1 MRLTHV
7 ATALLML
14 AASTLMFATAEAWHL
29 PLRLVNRQLND
40 RTQVDDRGSKRAFF
54 RPVEGFSLQDSG
66 GYPHSAQF
74 FGDKK
79 LVRQMPL

>member
-14 AASTLMFATAEAWHL
+14 AASTLMFATADAWHL

-40 RTQVDDRGSKRAFF
+40 RTHVDGRGSKRVFF
-54 RPVEGFSLQDSG
+54 RPVEGFSFEESG
-66 GYPHSAQF
+66 GYPQSAQLL
-74 FGDKK
+74 GDKR
-79 LVRQMPL
+79 VRQMPL